1 MFKTPYLNIWNPI
14 CKKYQWVIPINI
26 FAGESRSESSIQ
38 KNLKK
43 NYYYVVRND
52 SCKCNINKFL
62 VVSDEQVFRYYRED
76 KVFNNWVNKMK
87 VFPEPDLGKKN
98 VYTNKYEGIDMI
110 ELYNYALLQ
119 NKKYIKMPPPDLI
132 CKQKKELK

>member
-26 FAGESRSESSIQ
+26 F
-38 KNLKK
+38 KNFKK
-43 NYYYVVRND
+43 NNYYYVVRND

-87 VFPEPDLGKKN
+87 VFPKPDLGKKN

-119 NKKYIKMPPPDLI
+119 NKKYIKIPPPDLI
-132 CKQKKELK
+132 CKKELK